1 MPFMSETAGAKL
13 ERLLDIMRT
22 LRGPGGCPWDRE
34 QTLGSLRPFV
44 LEETYEVLEAIES
57 GTPADLCEELGDF
70 LFEAVFLSQISEE
83 QGHFSIGD
91 AIDAICDKL
100 VRRHPHVFAREG
112 DGPALT
118 SGEVIERWE
127 TLKARERATSGASPK
142 RKTTL
147 SGVPVTLPSL
157 LRAYEI
163 SSRAAAVGFDWVTPG
178 DVVTKIE
185 EEVAELRH
193 EVSTGAIGDLSRAEE
208 EMGDL
213 LFSIVN
219 LSRKLGIEP
228 EAALRRANHKFT
240 TRFEA
245 MEETVGRSGRS
256 LSDLTLDDLETVWN
270 RVKDSKIEKDTKAL
284 SKHNTL
290 DTEPQTAHAKIDE
303 KSGA

>member
-1 MPFMSETAGAKL
+1 MPFMSDTTGQKL
-13 ERLLDIMRT
+13 ERLLEIMRT
-22 LRGPGGCPWDRE
+22 LRGPGGCPWDQE

-70 LFEAVFLSQISEE
+70 IFEAVFLSRISEE
-83 QGHFSIGD
+83 QGHFSMGD

-100 VRRHPHVFAREG
+100 IRRHPHVFAREA
-112 DGPALT
+112 DSPALT
-118 SGEVIERWE
+118 SGEVIEKWE
-127 TLKARERATSGASPK
+127 TLKARERATGATPTK

-147 SGVPVTLPSL
+147 SGVPTTLPSL

-178 DVVTKIE
+178 DVMTKIE

-193 EVSTGAIGDLSRAEE
+193 EVETGAIGDLSRAEE

-213 LFSIVN
+213 LFSMVN

-245 MEETVGRSGRS
+245 MESSVADSGRS
-256 LSDLTLDDLETVWN
+256 LNALTLDELDVEWRSAKN
-270 RVKDSKIEKDTKAL
+270 AL
-284 SKHNTL
+284 ST
-290 DTEPQTAHAKIDE
+290 DTR
-303 KSGA
+303 